1 VPSEKS
7 EQVFWKG
14 LDFGFPSPSNSD
26 GYLHFTGVGNS
37 VPGQTIDVASVVEV
51 YINDEGPLS
60 CDYDPSYYPT
70 TLSTGK
76 MPII

>member
-1 VPSEKS
+1 LEELRVLFSVP
-7 EQVFWKG
+7 QH
-14 LDFGFPSPSNSD
+14 SD

-37 VPGQTIDVASVVEV
+37 VPGQMIKVASVVEV
-51 YINDEGPLS
+51 YINDKGPLS
-60 CDYDPSYYPT
+60 CDYERPYYPT